1 MLEVVSV
8 CASTIKLEVNVV
20 RVCALATQ
28 VWQGGNLLHILVTD
42 FKVKELGVLDHPFLV
57 D

>member
-8 CASTIKLEVNVV
+8 CASTIKLKVNRV
-20 RVCALATQ
+20 RVCALPAQ
-28 VWQGGNLLHILVTD
+28 VWQGGDLLHILVTD